1 MNATRRGFIAT
12 VDSALRPT
20 GEHTPPAAGPR
31 RREERAHGSRS
42 GPAVRAGCRDLREK
56 RRPKVRSGQSVW
68 VPKTQFLCKSAHSQK
83 ASRVLALAGSGLRQT
98 NALIEACSSDSSA
111 A

>member
-42 GPAVRAGCRDLREK
+42 GPAVRAGCRDLRESDDQK
-56 RRPKVRSGQSVW
+56 LEVVKAIARTLTVGGLRMQTNSRRAIGTW
-68 VPKTQFLCKSAHSQK
+68 
-83 ASRVLALAGSGLRQT
+83 RVLVTRARVPESRGGG
-98 NALIEACSSDSSA
+98 
-111 A
+111 